1 LKNYD
6 IIIIEKVEKEVF
18 FMGLDFSIEIR
29 IKDKQTKEVTSI
41 EAAYWRKCYGIRDEV
56 MDAALHSNL
65 ILKYNEDYYLRVKA
79 EAIEAI
85 NDRLIQTLSD
95 KEVLEHSI
103 WGYTSTRRQTLLNLE
118 DLFEWENFIQEFLSA
133 KVDGRSVEMDSDN
146 KALCAQLTKCIAKY
160 NSAYGAHLDVDLP
173 VKVFANPANYKISIE
188 INNSY

>member
-1 LKNYD
+1 
-6 IIIIEKVEKEVF
+6 
-18 FMGLDFSIEIR
+18 MGLDFSIEIR
-29 IKDKQTKEVTSI
+29 IKDKKTKEVTSI

-95 KEVLEHSI
+95 REVLEQSI
-103 WGYTSTRRQTLLNLE
+103 WGYISTRRQTLLNLE
-118 DLFEWENFIQEFLSA
+118 QLFDWENFLQEFIGA
-133 KVDGRSVEMDSDN
+133 KDSGEEVEWDN
-146 KALCAQLTKCIAKY
+146 DTQFLCERLKGYIQTY
-160 NSAYGAHLDVDLP
+160 NSTYNAHFDVDLAE
-173 VKVFANPANYKISIE
+173 KVLKTPSNYKVSIE

>member
-1 LKNYD
+1 
-6 IIIIEKVEKEVF
+6 
-18 FMGLDFSIEIR
+18 MGLDFSIEIR

-41 EAAYWRKCYGIRDEV
+41 EAAYWCKCYGIRDEV

-95 KEVLEHSI
+95 KEVLEQSI

-146 KALCAQLTKCIAKY
+146 KALCAQLSKCIVKY

-173 VKVFANPANYKISIE
+173 IKVFANPTNYKVSIE